1 MLALIYFALA
11 AFVGDFLCRRFYQF
25 ESVAHRCAA
34 AILVG
39 LLVSTW
45 FTYLAGLAFFWTSQP
60 LLWANLLF
68 LVAAV
73 ALLSWPK
80 WKGRILKRAPEEAY
94 PKRSNLFL
102 PRPRGSSIADWLLI
116 AGYVVL
122 VSWMMFASFTSSD
135 GNLRIA
141 NAQYSDFGPN
151 TAIIQSFAVGH
162 NFPTEYPHFSG
173 DRIRYH
179 FLFYFQAGNLEFLGL
194 NPPWSLNLLSIVTLV
209 AMLILAMT
217 LGEVVFNSRA
227 VGRLGSLLF
236 FFFGSLS
243 YVPFLHTQA
252 SVRAAIQ
259 AIWHRGDYLPSI
271 FPYRGEA
278 WGTWSQVTYLNQR
291 HFAFAIGILL
301 LVLVFLVIRY
311 RAVAAKAKVHRF
323 RTHLVNLIRLF
334 AGRRRPGSIDAHQ
347 KVQTARPQ
355 NVSISETGASD
366 AITAERNAAP
376 ETATNTVSDDPSLR
390 EAVPES
396 HKETDAITAE
406 PNAVPET
413 ATKLVSDDIT
423 RPEAFPESSKEEAV
437 SVSESED
444 ASHSSE
450 RLREEA
456 EAATEVATEAKHETV
471 FMPQPFRA
479 TLPGFIFSAVLLGL
493 LPMWNSA
500 VFIAAAAVLALLFIL
515 FPLRGQMLV
524 LAVTAGII
532 ALPQMLYLGTG
543 SGRAPMPRLFH
554 WGYMVDQPTAV
565 NVAKYLGFTFGFKWL
580 LIALALIFASW
591 FQRRLFLAAL
601 SLLGV
606 AFCFQFT
613 IEVLANQKFV
623 HIWVIIANLFVA
635 FALWRLWRLSLGG
648 TTLPGKLVATV
659 LFLLVIPG
667 GVIDFFPIHNTGW
680 SEVQYRND
688 PLIDWLK
695 KNTTPRDIFLT
706 DRFVTHP
713 ILMAGRRVLYGW
725 PYYAWSAGYNAGKYD
740 RLYSEL
746 FEGKDPWKVYHLL
759 KGNGIKY
766 VVYDNAVRQGQF
778 IKRPNE
784 QLYATYFPKVFEDSR
799 YNGLVIYKVPD
810 TPPPRLSALPEAVSN
825 MFEGGKG
832 TGKGEF
838 DSPMGIAVDSSGN
851 ILVADTG
858 NGRIE
863 KFSPTGTFVSAIGT
877 KGSGHGQLGGPNG
890 IAIDRAG
897 NIYVAEVASNHRVQK
912 LASDGTFIAEW
923 KGPDLGF
930 YGPRR
935 IAIGPDDSVYVVDQG
950 HTRIVKFNPD
960 GRVLAVWGTKGNGDG
975 QFDDPTSVAVDPTTN
990 KVYVADPMNKRIQVF
1005 DSDGKFL
1012 TKWVIPEWGKPVGFE
1027 DLAID
1032 SKTSRLYASS
1042 AQSDAVLVF
1051 DLNGTRIGSLTPK
1064 PPDRFQGPSALALA
1078 NRKLFVLNM
1087 HGNSVSEIDL

>member
-11 AFVGDFLCRRFYQF
+11 ICVGDFLCRRFYRF
-25 ESVAHRCAA
+25 ASVAHRCAA

-39 LLVSTW
+39 LLVSSW
-45 FTYLAGLAFFWTSQP
+45 FTYLVGLAFWWTSRP
-60 LLWANLLF
+60 LLWGNLLF

-73 ALLSWPK
+73 AVLTWPK
-80 WKGRILKRAPEEAY
+80 WKSKLVKPNDAWTNLR
-94 PKRSNLFL
+94 RSTDLYL
-102 PRPRGSSIADWLLI
+102 PRPKGSGIADWLLI

-122 VSWMMFASFTSSD
+122 VSWMMFASFTSSN

-151 TAIIQSFAVGH
+151 TAIMQSFAVGH

-243 YVPFLHTQA
+243 YVPFLHRQA

-259 AIWHRGDYLPSI
+259 AIRQQRDYLPSI
-271 FPYRGEA
+271 FPYRGES

-291 HFAFAIGILL
+291 HFASAIGILL
-301 LVLVFLVIRY
+301 LVLVFLVVRY
-311 RAVAAKAKVHRF
+311 RAVPPKRAK
-323 RTHLVNLIRLF
+323 IR
-334 AGRRRPGSIDAHQ
+334 
-347 KVQTARPQ
+347 
-355 NVSISETGASD
+355 
-366 AITAERNAAP
+366 
-376 ETATNTVSDDPSLR
+376 PS
-390 EAVPES
+390 
-396 HKETDAITAE
+396 TDAITPE

-423 RPEAFPESSKEEAV
+423 QLKALPESSKEEAA
-437 SVSESED
+437 SVSESDD
-444 ASHSSE
+444 ASHS
-450 RLREEA
+450 
-456 EAATEVATEAKHETV
+456 EAATEVATEAKHQTV

-479 TLPGFIFSAVLLGL
+479 TLPGFIFSGVLLGL

-500 VFIAAAAVLALLFIL
+500 VFIGAAAVLGFLLIL
-515 FPLRGQMLV
+515 FPLRGQMLL
-524 LAVTAGII
+524 LAITAGVI
-532 ALPQMLYLGTG
+532 ALPQMLYLSTG

-554 WGYMVDQPTAV
+554 WGYMVDQPMAM

-613 IEVLANQKFV
+613 IEVLANQKFL
-623 HIWVIIANLFVA
+623 HIWLIIANLFVA

-725 PYYAWSAGYNAGKYD
+725 PYYAWSAGYNASKYD
-740 RLYSEL
+740 RLYAEL

-759 KGNGIKY
+759 KENGISY
-766 VVYDNAVRQGQF
+766 VAYDNAVRKGEF
-778 IKRPNE
+778 IKRPND
-784 QLYATYFPKVFEDSR
+784 QLYATYFPKVFEDPK
-799 YNGLVIYKVPD
+799 YNGLIIYKVPE
-810 TPPPRLSALPEAVSN
+810 TSPPKLSALPQGVTN
-825 MFEGGKG
+825 MFEGGRG
-832 TGKGEF
+832 SGKGEF
-838 DSPMGIAVDSSGN
+838 DSPLGMCIDANGN

-863 KFSPTGTFVSAIGT
+863 KFSPTGSFLSVIGS
-877 KGSGHGQLGGPNG
+877 KGSGHGQLGEPNG
-890 IAIDRAG
+890 IAVDRSG

-912 LASDGTFIAEW
+912 LAPDGTFIAEW
-923 KGPDLGF
+923 KGPDAGF

-935 IAIGPDDSVYVVDQG
+935 IAIGPDDSLYVVDQG
-950 HTRIVKFNPD
+950 RTRIVKFSPD
-960 GRVLAVWGTKGNGDG
+960 GQVLSNWGSKGSGDG
-975 QFDDPTSVAVDPTTN
+975 QFNDPTSVAVDSTSG
-990 KVYVADPMNKRIQVF
+990 KVYVADPTNKRIQVF
-1005 DSDGKFL
+1005 DQNGKFL
-1012 TKWVIPEWGKPVGFE
+1012 SKWIIPEWGQPAGFE
-1027 DLAID
+1027 NLVID
-1032 SKTSRLYASS
+1032 SKMGRVYASS
-1042 AQSDAVLVF
+1042 VNIGAVLIF
-1051 DLNGTRIGSLTPK
+1051 DLNGTRVGNLTPK
-1064 PPDRFQGPSALALA
+1064 PPDRFDGPSALALA
-1078 NRKLFVLNM
+1078 DRKLYVLNM
-1087 HGNSVSEIDL
+1087 RGNRVSVIDL